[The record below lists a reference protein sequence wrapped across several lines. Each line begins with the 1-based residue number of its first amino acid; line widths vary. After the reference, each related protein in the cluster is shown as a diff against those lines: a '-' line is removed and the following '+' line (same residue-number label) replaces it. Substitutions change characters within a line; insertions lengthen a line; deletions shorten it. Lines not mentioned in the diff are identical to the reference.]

1 MGLIFSSLYE
11 WAMSLV
17 GRRWETLGDETILA
31 GEEFWE
37 SENVQQ
43 NIPCMN
49 FDGNDDSELC
59 HECEFCP
66 KCHSTPAIRHRR

>member
-1 MGLIFSSLYE
+1 MGSIFSSLYE
-11 WAMSLV
+11 WVTSLV
-17 GRRWETLGDETILA
+17 GTQWEALDDETVLA
-31 GEEFWE
+31 GEECWE

-43 NIPCMN
+43 NIFCMN
-49 FDGNDDSELC
+49 SDGNDDSELC